1 MSRIRRQEG
10 KHWPNVLTS
19 RVSRRQLMQMS
30 ALGAAGAAA
39 AAYVGCDDDGTGEK
53 AVLTGPPATATAS
66 STIPW
71 SPTVTPTPF
80 HLKGSAG
87 RDRPNFIFL
96 MADELRAD
104 AVHCIDGQP
113 IQTPNMDRLAEQGV
127 AFSNCFTVH
136 SVCSPS
142 RCSFMTGWYP
152 HTLGHRTL
160 YHLLRP
166 HEPNL
171 LKYLKSNGYFVQWNG
186 KNDLL
191 AEASFADSVSQRATN
206 AAPSPL
212 WPANPW
218 PEDHRFFKSFYFGPR
233 GQAGQLPYQDLDWV
247 WIQEAIKLLQSPPA
261 EPFMLYLPLVFPH
274 PPYTVEEP
282 YFSMYDRD
290 SVRTPLP
297 AQLNDKPHFMRELH
311 RRMGMDR
318 LDEADLRE
326 IVATYWGMVT
336 RFDDLVGQLMAA
348 LDASSVR
355 DNTVVIL
362 ASDHGDYAC
371 DYGLTEKWWTGFQDC
386 IVRVPLIALLPGER
400 GGRRVEALTETIDVF
415 PTIMDLAGIT
425 PHHTQFGRSLLPL
438 ILGETQEHRS
448 AVFAEGGQVPGE
460 QQTLETP
467 WPKGTIYYDKTNL
480 QHEDP
485 TTLAKGTMIRT
496 KRWKYV
502 ARLEGQGE
510 ELYDLE
516 ADSGELVNLAGDNK
530 YADIVADLR
539 DQQLQWFLATGDA
552 VPFDKD
558 GR

>member
-1 MSRIRRQEG
+1 
-10 KHWPNVLTS
+10 
-19 RVSRRQLMQMS
+19 
-30 ALGAAGAAA
+30 
-39 AAYVGCDDDGTGEK
+39 
-53 AVLTGPPATATAS
+53 
-66 STIPW
+66 
-71 SPTVTPTPF
+71 
-80 HLKGSAG
+80 
-87 RDRPNFIFL
+87 

-127 AFSNCFTVH
+127 VFSNCFTVH

-186 KNDLL
+186 KNDLF

-247 WIQEAIKLLQSPPA
+247 WIQEAIKLLQSPPD

-297 AQLNDKPHFMRELH
+297 AQLDDKPHFMRELH

-362 ASDHGDYAC
+362 TSDHGDYVG

-400 GGRRVEALTETIDVF
+400 GGHRVDALTETIDVF
-415 PTIMDLAGIT
+415 PTIMELAGIA
-425 PHHTQFGRSLLPL
+425 PQHTQFGRSLLPL
-438 ILGETQEHRS
+438 ILGEAQEHRS
-448 AVFAEGGQVPGE
+448 AVFAEGGHVPGE
-460 QQTLETP
+460 QQSFETP

-480 QHEDP
+480 QREDP
-485 TTLAKGTMIRT
+485 TTLAKSTMIRT

-502 ARLEGQGE
+502 ARLEGREE

-516 ADSGELVNLAGDNK
+516 ADPGELVNLAGDNQIRGHRRGP
-530 YADIVADLR
+530 AGPAVAV
-539 DQQLQWFLATGDA
+539 
-552 VPFDKD
+552 VPGHRRRGPIRQGWALDPASPFPV
-558 GR
+558 GGPMPTEMPRPRS